1 MLNFGVYTDAVIN
14 GVLLGLVYG
23 LAAMG
28 LALIWGVMK
37 VINLSHGAFITLG
50 MFLSYLLFES
60 LHFPPYI
67 AVFLSLGVGIVAGIA
82 VYFGALHRV
91 LNAGEL
97 STLLSTYSVSLI
109 IVGTLMFLFA
119 TTPKALNLGINI
131 FTAKIIAAGFSVVF
145 SVLLYLFLYKTN
157 TGMAIRAVSQHPD
170 AAKLMGI
177 DTVKI
182 LAFSFGIGVALAM
195 SAGTLISMIFPFSV
209 LSGGLYELKSFVI
222 CVIGGLG
229 NPVGALIG
237 GIIVGLL
244 ENVLGMFINQGIVPF
259 IEFTILILILLYK
272 PQGIFG
278 GN

>member
-1 MLNFGVYTDAVIN
+1 MNVYADALVN
-14 GVLLGLVYG
+14 GILLGLVYG

-50 MFLSYLLFES
+50 MFLSYIVFES

-67 AVFLSLGVGIVAGIA
+67 SVFLAIVVGLIAGVIT
-82 VYFGALHRV
+82 YFMTLHRV

-109 IVGTLMFLFA
+109 IVGILMFFFA
-119 TTPKALNLGINI
+119 TTPKALNLGMNI
-131 FTAKIIAAGFSVVF
+131 FTAKIIAAAFSFVF
-145 SVLLYLFLYKTN
+145 SLVLYYFLYKTD

-170 AAKLMGI
+170 ASKLMGI
-177 DTVKI
+177 NTVKI
-182 LAFSFGIGVALAM
+182 LAFSFGLGVALAM
-195 SAGTLISMIFPFSV
+195 AAGNLISMIFPFSV

-229 NPVGALIG
+229 NPLGAIVG
-237 GIIVGLL
+237 GIVLGIL
-244 ENVLGMFINQGIVPF
+244 ENVFGLFVNQGIVPF
-259 IEFTILILILLYK
+259 VEFTILLLILLYK
-272 PQGIFG
+272 PQGLLG
-278 GN
+278 GH

>member
-1 MLNFGVYTDAVIN
+1 MLNFGIYTDAVIN

-50 MFLSYLLFES
+50 MFLSYLVFES
-60 LHFPPYI
+60 LHFPPYVS
-67 AVFLSLGVGIVAGIA
+67 VFLSIGVGILAGIA

-109 IVGTLMFLFA
+109 IVGVLMFMFA

-131 FTAKIIAAGFSVVF
+131 FTAKLIAAGFSVVF
-145 SVLLYLFLYKTN
+145 SILLYLFLYKTDM
-157 TGMAIRAVSQHPD
+157 GMAIRAVSQHPD

-177 DTVKI
+177 DTIKI
-182 LAFSFGIGVALAM
+182 LAFSFGIGVSLAM
-195 SAGTLISMIFPFSV
+195 AAGTLISMIFPFSV

-259 IEFTILILILLYK
+259 IEFTVLILILLYK

-278 GN
+278 GS